1 MPGIPPPRQAAA
13 VTQIWEPDITNA
25 TWKMPATTRKPDGEP
40 RHVGIEIELQG
51 IPVDRLVEL
60 VQDAIGGSVR
70 EVTRSEYEV
79 DVPDQGT
86 YRIEVDYALLKE
98 MAQEEAEADDDSPS
112 RTLAIDA
119 LDTLSSLV
127 VPCEI
132 VSPPLAMETIA
143 EPMDAIVDAV
153 RDAGASGTRASIV
166 YAFGVHLNV
175 EPTDMQARTILSYMQ
190 SFVCLFDWIVWAGE
204 IDLSRRVTPY
214 IKPFPREYQAKI
226 IAPDY
231 EPGFDGLIADYLE
244 YNATR
249 NRALDMLPLFA
260 HIDEKAI
267 TDAVDDDRVN
277 ARPAFHYRLANSCV
291 DEPGWSIAEPWGRWV
306 VLEQLAADEDALSA
320 MCADMLADSERMLHP
335 LDSGWREKVERWVE
349 TS

>member
-1 MPGIPPPRQAAA
+1 
-13 VTQIWEPDITNA
+13 
-25 TWKMPATTRKPDGEP
+25 MPATTRKADGEP

-60 VQDAIGGSVR
+60 VQGAIGGSIR

-98 MAQEEAEADDDSPS
+98 MAQEEADADNGNDSPS

-132 VSPPLAMETIA
+132 VSPPLAMESIA

-153 RDAGASGTRASIV
+153 RDAGANGTRASIV

-175 EPTDMQARTILSYMQ
+175 EPTDMQAGTILSYMQ

-214 IKPFPREYQAKI
+214 INPFPRDYQAKI

-231 EPGFDGLIADYLE
+231 RPDFPGLIADYLQF
-244 YNATR
+244 NATR
-249 NRALDMLPLFA
+249 NRALDMLPLFSSV
-260 HIDEKAI
+260 DEKVVSG
-267 TDAVDDDRVN
+267 AVDDDRVN

-306 VLEQLAADEDALSA
+306 KLEELAADKDALSV
-320 MCADMLADSERMLHP
+320 MCAEMLEDSERMLHP
-335 LDSGWREKVERWVE
+335 LDSRWREKVQRWVE
-349 TS
+349 RS